1 MANIGILGGT
11 FDPIHKAHLA
21 LGRQAYEQFHLDAV
35 WFMPSNH
42 PPHKKDHSVTAGE
55 IRREMVSLAVR
66 GIPGFVCSDF
76 ELKREGNT
84 YTARTLTLLSEA
96 FPGDQFYF
104 IIGADSLY
112 EIESWYHPEIVM
124 SLAVL
129 LVAVRPYEQA
139 HPSLEQQI
147 SRLRERY
154 GARIHKIHFHEMEVS
169 SEEIRRAAAAGKPID
184 AWVPRAVIQYIEAR
198 GLYRNKQICGEEQA
212 KWKTNIHTL

>member
-1 MANIGILGGT
+1 MADIGILGGT

-76 ELKREGNT
+76 ELRREGNT
-84 YTARTLTLLSEA
+84 YTAKTLSLLSKE
-96 FPGDQFYF
+96 FPGDRFYF

-112 EIESWYHPEIVM
+112 EIESWYHPETVM
-124 SLAVL
+124 ALAVL
-129 LVAVRPYEQA
+129 LVAVRPYEQD

-147 SRLRERY
+147 
-154 GARIHKIHFHEMEVS
+154 
-169 SEEIRRAAAAGKPID
+169 
-184 AWVPRAVIQYIEAR
+184 
-198 GLYRNKQICGEEQA
+198 
-212 KWKTNIHTL
+212 